1 MSTKQFLPVL
11 AVFIAILGSY
21 FLGLQAL
28 ADETKNES
36 RQNDLQIVGQAV
48 LLPVSA
54 PPIGDVA
61 KTMTVILTGYSST
74 EDQTDST
81 PFTTASNKQVRDGI
95 IANNFLSF
103 GTKVR
108 IPEVFGDKVFE
119 VDDRMNRRK
128 GNDHFDVWFSTTEE
142 AIHFGA
148 QTAMIEV
155 LAD

>member
-1 MSTKQFLPVL
+1 MSTKQFLPFL

-28 ADETKNES
+28 ADEDSSQPN
-36 RQNDLQIVGQAV
+36 QNDLQIVGQAV
-48 LLPVSA
+48 LLPISA
-54 PPIGDVA
+54 PPVGDVA
-61 KTMTVILTGYSST
+61 NTMTVILTGYSST

-81 PFTTASNKQVRDGI
+81 PFITASNKQVRDGI
-95 IANNFLSF
+95 IANNLLSF

-119 VDDRMNRRK
+119 VDDRMNRKK
-128 GNDHFDVWFSTTEE
+128 GGNHFDVWFSTTEE
-142 AIHFGA
+142 ALHFGA